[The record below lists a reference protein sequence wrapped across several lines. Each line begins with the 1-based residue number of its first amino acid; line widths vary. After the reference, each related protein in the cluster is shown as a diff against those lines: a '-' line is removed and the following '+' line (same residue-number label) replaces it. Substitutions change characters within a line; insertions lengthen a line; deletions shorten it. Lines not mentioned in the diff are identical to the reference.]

1 MAMTTPNVP
10 VQDPGQTE
18 LLMGTQ
24 SSPWDMAWWT
34 QQTITNI
41 SGFDA
46 SYGWLLSQGWSVV
59 GAPTMDNTTV
69 PPTPYY
75 TMSRYGLNNWAVLQ
89 SLLSEYAWA
98 YNSALEANSIRYND
112 VVRAWE
118 NMIGSSHIQ
127 WDAQVTERNTQATLF
142 LGNLDTY
149 MDEVD
154 SLIEANQSQIVLDAA
169 KADAALTEAEAKL
182 DDLETNLVST
192 MAAIEA
198 LLTSQDG
205 NLSTFLTNF
214 ANELGELD
222 TNYTAHLA
230 IVNPLLSS
238 LDSTLS
244 SFTSDAGAMLTTIL
258 ADYTTLDGEINALLV
273 TDASTLNT
281 HASDYNA
288 VLALLESDYDSHAS
302 LARDFLTDLGTT
314 ETARIAEKFAASLSA
329 QMQQLVDRGLY
340 SSALAI
346 DVTARNARDHN
357 EEIVALND
365 RLMREKLAN
374 QHQLYSQQVQ
384 MRGATMAGKDHMYA
398 LKQELSRYHAAQI
411 TGLYGLL
418 QSVRDRTLAVKQTIL
433 TVQQA
438 VTQFTVG
445 IRNELLAI
453 VNGIVGQQ
461 AAGIDRQYTAKQDV
475 SRVAMS
481 EQERMFGMI
490 QDATKG
496 VIAGKDRYAAA
507 VMQLASTLAEHK
519 HRAIVEKMNE
529 FNTRLAGLQGQHD
542 QDMKLMAYQLDERNK
557 LLIGIYG
564 FVERREDVGP
574 KFEAMAQVCTAL
586 GDSGGGWLTP

>member
-1 MAMTTPNVP
+1 MTIPNVP
-10 VQDPGQTE
+10 LQDPGQTE

-24 SSPWDMAWWT
+24 VSPWTMNWWT

-46 SYGWLLSQGWSVV
+46 SYGWLLSQGWNVV

-89 SLLSEYAWA
+89 SLLEEYAWA

-118 NMIGSSHIQ
+118 NMIASSHTQ
-127 WDAQVTERNTQATLF
+127 FDAQVTERNAQATLF

-149 MDEVD
+149 MNEVD
-154 SLIEANQSQIVLDAA
+154 SLIEANQTQIVADAA

-182 DDLETNLVST
+182 DDLESNLVST
-192 MAAIEA
+192 IAAIEA
-198 LLTSQDG
+198 LLTTQDG
-205 NLSTFLTNF
+205 NLSTFLTAF

-222 TNYTAHLA
+222 TNYAAHIA
-230 IVNPLLSS
+230 IVNPLLAA
-238 LDSTLS
+238 LDVTLS
-244 SFTSDAGAMLTTIL
+244 TFTSDAGTLLTTIL
-258 ADYTTLDGEINALLV
+258 ADYNTLDGEINALLA

-302 LARDFLTDLGTT
+302 LARDFLTDLGAT
-314 ETARIAEKFAASLSA
+314 ETARIAEKFTASLSI

-346 DVTARNARDHN
+346 DITARNARDHN

-365 RLMREKLAN
+365 RLMREKLEN
-374 QHQLYSQQVQ
+374 QHQLYGQQVQ
-384 MRGATMAGKDHMYA
+384 MRAGTMAGKDRMYA

-418 QSVRDRTLAVKQTIL
+418 QNVRDRTLAVKQTIL

-438 VTQFTVG
+438 VTQFTIG
-445 IRNELLAI
+445 IRNELLSI
-453 VNGIVGQQ
+453 VNGIVAQQ

-475 SRVAMS
+475 ARVAMN
-481 EQERMFGMI
+481 EQEQMFGI
-490 QDATKG
+490 TQDATKN

-507 VMQLASTLAEHK
+507 LMQLSSTLAEHK

-529 FNTRLAGLQGQHD
+529 FNTRLAGLQGQHE
-542 QDMKLMAYQLDERNK
+542 QDMKLMSYQLDERNK

-564 FVERREDVGP
+564 FVERRTDVGP
-574 KFEAMAQVCTAL
+574 NFDNLATVCTSLA
-586 GDSGGGWLTP
+586 DSGGGWVSP